1 MNFVK
6 IFLLLVIG
14 QNLVESFG
22 LGAIKRGGSEPFRP
36 FLLARQFAHLQKRL
50 QYERMVTITQRLRLH
65 RNGPISR
72 ENGQV
77 AKSRSAGRNQSN
89 RNTSRVKMLR
99 DFHKLSSTFNK
110 ITDA

>member
-1 MNFVK
+1 MFQLFFRMNFVK

-22 LGAIKRGGSEPFRP
+22 LGAIKRGGSDPFRP

-50 QYERMVTITQRLRLH
+50 QYERMVTITQRYRLH
-65 RNGPISR
+65 RNGPILNK
-72 ENGQV
+72 NGQV
-77 AKSRSAGRNQSN
+77 VRSRSD

-99 DFHKLSSTFNK
+99 NFHK
-110 ITDA
+110 